1 MRQES
6 PLSKWVVVSAIS
18 VQLLMPVELSSTR
31 GKDCNCKAK
40 RHRIGELRLN
50 LKKNEGL
57 ILSSFYATIPS
68 TKAARDAIGRK

>member
-18 VQLLMPVELSSTR
+18 VQSLMPVEMSSTR
-31 GKDCNCKAK
+31 GKDCNCKVK
-40 RHRIGELRLN
+40 RHRIDELWLD

-57 ILSSFYATIPS
+57 ILSSLYATIQL
-68 TKAARDAIGRK
+68 TRAAADAIGHK

>member
-1 MRQES
+1 
-6 PLSKWVVVSAIS
+6 
-18 VQLLMPVELSSTR
+18 MPVEMSSTR

-57 ILSSFYATIPS
+57 ILSSLYATIQL
-68 TKAARDAIGRK
+68 TRAAADAIGHK